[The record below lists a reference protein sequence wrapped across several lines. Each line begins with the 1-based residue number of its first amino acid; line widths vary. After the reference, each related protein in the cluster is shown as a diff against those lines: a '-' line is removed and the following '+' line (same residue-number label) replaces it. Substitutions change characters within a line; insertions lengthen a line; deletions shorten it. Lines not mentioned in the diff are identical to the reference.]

1 MLIVSLRLSF
11 LAPILVPP
19 RSSVFEPNPN
29 QATKTRSCL
38 PITVAPCERIS
49 PPVARVTRF
58 EQSDDLFH
66 KEQKDHNRK
75 CSEPEVTVRISN
87 LKRED

>member
-19 RSSVFEPNPN
+19 VFFVFEPNPN
-29 QATKTRSCL
+29 QATETPSYL
-38 PITVAPCERIS
+38 PITVDPCERIS

-58 EQSDDLFH
+58 GQSDDLFH
-66 KEQKDHNRK
+66 KEKKDHNGK
-75 CSEPEVTVRISN
+75 CSEPEVTVRI
-87 LKRED
+87 RT